1 MKALIHRLAPIM
13 PSPSRRSARSW
24 LRRLALLSFLSWL
37 AWRGLRWQ
45 VGQPDLV
52 SGSAI
57 GTRVLAHDGRL
68 LGARR
73 DARGLLGS
81 WVPIDEI
88 SPHLRAATL
97 ASEDKRFETH
107 DGIDR
112 IALARALLSNL
123 AHLRVLS
130 GASTIPS
137 QLVKQVDFEGRPHKR
152 TLWEKLREMARAQ
165 NLATSTTRTHIL
177 EHYMNRLDYGRGYA
191 GPEAAARGYF
201 GVGAGQLSLAQSTF
215 LAVIPRAPS
224 ALDPFRHR
232 ARVELRQQALL
243 RSMRK
248 RGLISEAD
256 FQRAQAE
263 PIILQTP
270 SPKAMLAP
278 HLVLAASRKHS
289 GVVQTTIDWDLQS
302 RAEATVAAHRS
313 RLRDR
318 NATNIAAVLVDHAT
332 GEVLAEV
339 GSASYFDRRIAGA
352 VDLVHRRRQAGST
365 LKPLLYARYF
375 DGDPGTEN
383 RSEEKLGSDHRAKS
397 RRAGSPLTLI
407 ADVATEFGRAHAV
420 YAPENFDGT
429 FLGPVLAREALAG
442 SLNVPAVKVAEHLG
456 QKGAESTLR
465 AFGIAPA
472 KEGSY
477 GLSIAL
483 GTVEITPWDLATAY
497 ATLARGG
504 TFLPL
509 RDGVFETT
517 SDAPDRKAGP
527 DAEVVSSETAAEV
540 AEVLSDPIARI
551 RGLHARGPFEF
562 PYPVA
567 VKTGTSSG
575 FRDTWT
581 AGFSRDTTI
590 VVWVG
595 NDSGAP
601 TDHLTGATAAGP
613 IFFDLM
619 QAATEVRRLG
629 APAHGGAR
637 QTARSAMAARD
648 DLVTVEVCPLSGELA
663 SSACPD
669 RVSHRVTPTHR
680 PSHRCTLHQHVVKVP
695 TFRCASTND
704 GDRVSIAVLL
714 PDEYKSFVLG
724 RRQGANTPHEEN
736 GIPWLLRSEVLGCSE
751 SSVQRP
757 KVTMLEP
764 APEAEIVGEWDA
776 RNSAMLRVVRVRV
789 ATEGM
794 SSTESLEV
802 AIDQKS
808 ALLMGSRREALV
820 PMPLGEHWL
829 SVRPVR
835 TDLAAE
841 VAQTRVRVR

>member
-1 MKALIHRLAPIM
+1 MKALIHRLLPIM
-13 PSPSRRSARSW
+13 PSLSRRSAKLW
-24 LRRLALLSFLSWL
+24 LQRLALLSLLSWL
-37 AWRGLRWQ
+37 AWRGLRLQ
-45 VGQPDLV
+45 VGRPDLV

-57 GTRVLAHDGRL
+57 GTRVLARDGRV

-81 WVPIDEI
+81 WVRIDEI

-112 IALARALLSNL
+112 IALARAALSNF
-123 AHLRVLS
+123 AHFRVLS

-137 QLVKQVDFEGRPHKR
+137 QLVKQLDFEGRPHR
-152 TLWEKLREMARAQ
+152 RSLWEKAREMARAQ
-165 NLATSTTRTHIL
+165 NLASETPRVQIL
-177 EHYMNRLDYGRGYA
+177 EHYMNRLDYGHGYA

-243 RSMRK
+243 RTMRK

-256 FQRAQAE
+256 FQRARVE
-263 PIILQTP
+263 PIVLQAP
-270 SPKAMLAP
+270 SPRTMLAP

-302 RAEATVAAHRS
+302 RAEATIAVHRV

-318 NATNIAAVLVDHAT
+318 SATNIAAVVVDHAT

-375 DGDPGTEN
+375 A
-383 RSEEKLGSDHRAKS
+383 EKPSTGKEASNNASKS
-397 RRAGSPLTLI
+397 RRAGSPLALI
-407 ADVATEFGRAHAV
+407 ADVATEFGRPNAA

-456 QKGAESTLR
+456 QKGAEHTLR

-483 GTVEITPWDLATAY
+483 GTVEVTPWDLATAY

-509 RDGVFETT
+509 RDGVFESPKDEPKVDQTA
-517 SDAPDRKAGP
+517 SSHGQDV
-527 DAEVVSSETAAEV
+527 EVVPRETAAEV
-540 AEVLSDPIARI
+540 AEVLSDPIARM

-581 AGFSRDTTI
+581 VGFSRDTTI

-613 IFFDLM
+613 VFYDLM
-619 QAATEVRRLG
+619 QAATEVRRLHTPSPSG
-629 APAHGGAR
+629 SSLPV
-637 QTARSAMAARD
+637 RSAMAARE

-669 RVSHRVTPTHR
+669 RVSHRVAPAHR
-680 PSHRCTLHQHVVKVP
+680 PSHRCTLHQHVVKAQ
-695 TFRCASTND
+695 TFRCAAAS
-704 GDRVSIAVLL
+704 DRHGASIAVLL

-724 RRQGANTPHEEN
+724 RRQGENKPHEEN
-736 GIPWLLRSEVLGCSE
+736 GIPWLLKLEVQGCSE
-751 SSVQRP
+751 ASVQLP

-764 APEAEIVGEWDA
+764 APDAEIVGEWDA
-776 RNSAMLRVVRVRV
+776 RGSARLQVVRVRV
-789 ATEGM
+789 ATFGM

-808 ALLMGSRREALV
+808 VLQLGSRREALV
-820 PMPLGEHWL
+820 PIPLGEHWL

-841 VAQTRVRVR
+841 VAQARVRVR